1 MQVNPLRPTP
11 VSQPPRP
18 APPTTFG
25 PADKYETRQ
34 AEGEWV
40 RPDFGG
46 YVRTCSNLGTAL
58 GAYSSHF
65 AVIVGSALLG
75 PMGLGLTGGA
85 ALATGVAGASGGL
98 QAQKKGLWGRKI
110 LARLGAVAGAVAGG
124 VCWMTRI
131 PLLST
136 HVETA
141 KNFSYG
147 EMVKHAGDLNHS
159 GRANI
164 SQAEAKEF
172 IARLQPGDIILTN
185 DEASTPFATA
195 TLLATGKADFTHG
208 IVYQGEGKTIE
219 ARMKEGVQEFS
230 LEDVL
235 LSKHHA
241 IAIRP
246 HYTEGQASA
255 VIDAA
260 REQLG
265 QKYDFK
271 FGFNS
276 PGYYCSELVD
286 HSMEKGAPQVEFKH
300 RKILGKEVVFPAD
313 LLRTSQADVVA
324 EAGVGH
330 GFFDAFMSKFTPE
343 ETGR

>member
-1 MQVNPLRPTP
+1 MQVNPLRTQ
-11 VSQPPRP
+11 VSPALSRP
-18 APPTTFG
+18 APPPTLG

-34 AEGEWV
+34 AEGKWV
-40 RPDFGG
+40 RPDFSG

-65 AVIVGSALLG
+65 TVIVGSALLG
-75 PMGLGLTGGA
+75 PLGLGLTGGA

-110 LARLGAVAGAVAGG
+110 MSRLGAVAGAVAGG
-124 VCWMTRI
+124 VCWMARI

-147 EMVKHAGDLNHS
+147 EMVKHAGDMNHS

-164 SQAEAKEF
+164 GLAEAQQF
-172 IARLQPGDIILTN
+172 ISRLQPGDIILTN

-208 IVYQGEGKTIE
+208 IVYQGGGKTIE
-219 ARMKEGVQEFS
+219 ARMKDGVQEYS
-230 LEDVL
+230 LEEVL

-246 HYTEGQASA
+246 HYTEGQAEK
-255 VIDAA
+255 VVDAA
-260 REQLG
+260 RQEIG
-265 QKYDFK
+265 EKYDFK

-286 HSMEKGAPQVEFKH
+286 HSMAQGAPQVEFKH

-324 EAGVGH
+324 EAGIGH

-343 ETGR
+343 EA